1 MQFPNGKWSEVKE
14 TSERIIR
21 EKERGKD
28 RTKKRKIGRVDIRII
43 MYDTNG

>member
-1 MQFPNGKWSEVKE
+1 MQFPNRKWSEVKE

-28 RTKKRKIGRVDIRII
+28 RAKRKIGRVDIRII